1 MFRKKEKKVDY
12 VAVYLAGWK
21 SPRNELNKVGGFR
34 PERERTRLERK
45 RGALFARYETRTGGE
60 ATL

>member
-1 MFRKKEKKVDY
+1 MFRKTEKKVDY

-34 PERERTRLERK
+34 PERERARLDAARQRLRSKYGKPGEPER
-45 RGALFARYETRTGGE
+45 
-60 ATL
+60 